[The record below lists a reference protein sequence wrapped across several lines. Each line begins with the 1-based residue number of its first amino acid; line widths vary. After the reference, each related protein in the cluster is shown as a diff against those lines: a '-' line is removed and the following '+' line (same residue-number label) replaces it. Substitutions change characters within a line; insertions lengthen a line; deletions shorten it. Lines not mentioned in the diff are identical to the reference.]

1 MGYIVIHSLVHALKG
16 KLLFILLLFYY
27 CYVLSSR
34 LPLLASAHGHMVR
47 GASVQATESQG
58 SYFQARCMKHLV
70 NSQSR
75 KVLGDKR
82 KAEGCLLVG
91 DDCQPTVGILIW
103 DVNGYRVQFFS
114 C

>member
-1 MGYIVIHSLVHALKG
+1 
-16 KLLFILLLFYY
+16 
-27 CYVLSSR
+27 
-34 LPLLASAHGHMVR
+34 
-47 GASVQATESQG
+47 
-58 SYFQARCMKHLV
+58 MKHLV